1 MKYAGGA
8 ARTHTEP
15 GNLSSPRM
23 PLLRIAWLLCPGQP
37 AKNSLM
43 TIITATKDLEA
54 FLKPLNKAEFVTVDT
69 EFLRETTYWPKLC
82 LVQVGGP
89 DSAAC
94 IDVLHPDLD
103 PAPLSDLLANKK
115 VLKVFHAARQD
126 LEIFYQLMGEL
137 PQPVFDTQVAAMVC
151 GFGESVGYETL
162 VNRIVKARL
171 DKSQRFTDWSRR
183 PLSDKQIGYALS
195 DVTYLRTIYE
205 TLKTSI
211 EERDRSSWLDEEN
224 TKLTDPATY
233 RQEPREMWKR
243 LKARSRDP
251 KFLAILRELA
261 AWREREA
268 QQRDVPRQRVAKD
281 DALLELAAHPPKSQD
296 DLKRSR
302 LGKSLSGGQ
311 NAPGVLAAVQAGID
325 TPKEDRPY
333 MPKRDAKPAGLGS
346 VTDLLRVLLKARA
359 ETHEVAQKLIAS
371 AADLELIAA
380 DDEADVPALTG
391 WRRELFGD
399 DALKL
404 KHGGICLALTESG
417 KKVEVIPRPNQG

>member
-1 MKYAGGA
+1 
-8 ARTHTEP
+8 
-15 GNLSSPRM
+15 
-23 PLLRIAWLLCPGQP
+23 
-37 AKNSLM
+37 M
-43 TIITATKDLEA
+43 TIITDTAALEA
-54 FLKPLNKAEFVTVDT
+54 FLKPLGKVEFVTVDT

-126 LEIFYQLMGEL
+126 LEIFYHLMGEL
-137 PQPVFDTQVAAMVC
+137 PQPVFDTQIAAMVC

-162 VNRIVKARL
+162 VNRIVKERL

-183 PLSDKQIGYALS
+183 PLSDKQVGYALS
-195 DVTYLRTIYE
+195 DVTHLRQIYQS
-205 TLKTSI
+205 LKKSI
-211 EERDRSSWLDEEN
+211 DKNERSPWLDEEN
-224 TKLTDPATY
+224 VKLTDPGTY
-233 RQEPREMWKR
+233 RQEPEEMWRR

-268 QQRDVPRQRVAKD
+268 QSRDVPRQRVAKD

-302 LGKSLSGGQ
+302 LGKSLSGHQ
-311 NAPGVLAAVQAGID
+311 NAPGVLKAVQAGLD
-325 TPKEDRPY
+325 TPKEDCPYVPKKDARPS
-333 MPKRDAKPAGLGS
+333 GLGP
-346 VTDLLRVLLKARA
+346 VTDLLRVLLKARS
-359 ETHEVAQKLIAS
+359 EDHQVAQKLIAS
-371 AADLELIAA
+371 SADLELIAA
-380 DDEADVPALTG
+380 DDEADVPALSG
-391 WRRELFGD
+391 WRRELFGE

-404 KHGGICLALTESG
+404 KHGELYLALGDSG
-417 KKVEVIPRPNQG
+417 KKVEVIPR